1 MVEQLPAASLLGI
14 GTAVPETL
22 LRQNEAAARLEQALR
37 DTPDAARW
45 AKRIFRQCGV
55 ETRYTCEPNLAEPP
69 GVCRYLPGSPPS
81 LIPTTSE
88 RMERFKQ
95 ASVPLAIQAAQE
107 AMKDSGVNPS
117 SITHLITVSCT
128 GMFLPGLDT
137 AMVRGCGLQ
146 NDVQRIPLQYLGCA
160 AGMTAIRYAKDM
172 AEAKPYHKVLVVC
185 VELCTLH
192 VQPSADREDLFAAA
206 FFGDGASACVIG
218 RPGSCSRSQFILGS
232 AQSALLPESTAGEM
246 TWDVGNTGFR
256 LYLSPRITELL
267 RLHVPPLME
276 RFWSESEVSRP
287 EFWAI
292 HPGGKGIVDA
302 VQTAFGLSDQD
313 TAESR
318 SVLQRYGNMSSATI
332 LFVLK
337 EIKKSLLAS
346 DSGRKRGL
354 AMAFGPGMQAE
365 LLQMEYIPAVTEVSE
380 TEGKVDGTDAAIP
393 AGG

>member
-1 MVEQLPAASLLGI
+1 MLEQLPAASLLGI

-22 LRQNEAAARLEQALR
+22 IRQNEAAARLEQALR

-69 GVCRYLPGSPPS
+69 EACRYLPGSPPS
-81 LIPTTSE
+81 LIPTTAE
-88 RMERFKQ
+88 RMERFKA
-95 ASVPLAIQAAQE
+95 ASVPLAIQAVQE
-107 AMKDSGVNPS
+107 AMEDAGLSPA
-117 SITHLITVSCT
+117 SITHLIAVSCT

-137 AMVRGCGLQ
+137 AVVRGCGLRGE
-146 NDVQRIPLQYLGCA
+146 VQRIPLQYLGCA
-160 AGMTAIRYAKDM
+160 AGMTAIRYAKQI
-172 AEAKPYHKVLVVC
+172 AEAQPNHKVLVVC

-218 RPGSCSRSQFILGS
+218 GSESRSRPQFILGA

-246 TWDVGNTGFR
+246 AWDVGDTGFR
-256 LYLSPRITELL
+256 LYLSPRIPELL
-267 RLHVPPLME
+267 RLYVPPLME
-276 RFWSESEVSRP
+276 RFWSENEDGQP

-302 VQTAFGLSDQD
+302 VQTAFGLTEQD

-337 EIKKSLLAS
+337 ELKKKLLAAGS
-346 DSGRKRGL
+346 DRKRGL
-354 AMAFGPGMQAE
+354 AMAFGPGLQAE
-365 LLQMEYIPAVTEVSE
+365 LLQMEYIPAEAAAAGTEV
-380 TEGKVDGTDAAIP
+380 TIDGTDAFIP